1 MFNRVGRIV
10 CPFRECW
17 KSTSVARLTKVKK
30 ILYCE
35 YTTVKDTKYCT
46 IIDMDS
52 QILLIKWHRE
62 NIHQKV
68 LRITGRVSRVVK
80 ARESFSPSYSALFPF
95 GELRQVMFAAANLIL
110 IPLKECKTSRMY
122 NISSGFS
129 FLSFSILWRK
139 RFISVAVSWGYW
151 SKNPFQNSKHCQG
164 YQYT

>member
-1 MFNRVGRIV
+1 
-10 CPFRECW
+10 
-17 KSTSVARLTKVKK
+17 
-30 ILYCE
+30 
-35 YTTVKDTKYCT
+35 
-46 IIDMDS
+46 MDS

-95 GELRQVMFAAANLIL
+95 GELRQVMFASANLIL

-129 FLSFSILWRK
+129 FLSFSIL
-139 RFISVAVSWGYW
+139 
-151 SKNPFQNSKHCQG
+151 
-164 YQYT
+164 

>member
-1 MFNRVGRIV
+1 MNRIREYKNPHHHHLTVWLLHVLLVKIRVQQGGPNRL
-10 CPFRECW
+10 PFSR
-17 KSTSVARLTKVKK
+17 VLKVNKCRQTHLSKKK
-30 ILYCE
+30 ILYFE
-35 YTTVKDTKYCT
+35 YTTVRDTKYST

-52 QILLIKWHRE
+52 QILLIKWHRG

-129 FLSFSILWRK
+129 FLSFSIL
-139 RFISVAVSWGYW
+139 
-151 SKNPFQNSKHCQG
+151 
-164 YQYT
+164 